1 MAGLNRL
8 LAMKGARNIPN
19 RRAKSASASEGT
31 DIDTILKP
39 HLWPTPRLAQGQWLA
54 RRGQATAA
62 IDISDGLSTDLAHL
76 CQESGV
82 SAELDARSIPI
93 AAGATLDAALHGG
106 EDYELL
112 FTAPVAA
119 RLPRAIAGA
128 PVTQIGRIVRRR
140 AGKPQITL
148 VADERKTALKPA
160 GWEHFA

>member
-1 MAGLNRL
+1 
-8 LAMKGARNIPN
+8 MKGARNIPN
-19 RRAKSASASEGT
+19 RRAKSALAPEGT
-31 DIDTILKP
+31 DVDTILKP

-54 RRGQATAA
+54 RRGHATAA

-93 AAGATLDAALHGG
+93 AAGATLDDALHGG

-112 FTAPVAA
+112 FTAPATA
-119 RLPRAIAGA
+119 RLPRTIAGI
-128 PVTQIGRIVRRR
+128 PVTQIGRIARRR
-140 AGKPQITL
+140 AGRPQMSL
-148 VADERKTALKPA
+148 LTAEGTRSLEAA